1 MRTHSHLLIFLSCLV
16 IWGCSSNS
24 EQSEQSAEVPAKIEN
39 PAQEANLT
47 TLTLTPEAEQRLGI
61 ETDLVR
67 SEQLV
72 EARTFAGEAVIPAGS
87 SLTVV
92 APVAGILT
100 TPAPAALVGQSVSS
114 GQELFR
120 LYPLERDLRGRN
132 PLAEAQRDLDEAEA
146 RLQAAH
152 QKVQRAEQL
161 QRDRAGSVRL
171 LEEAHT
177 ELALVEA
184 ARKAAHA
191 QLEYLGN
198 SPMEL
203 GDGLGITSPDD
214 GVLMQRYA
222 ASGQSVAAG
231 SALVWIAKLDPVWIR
246 VPVYVG
252 EHGGIDRSQPAMVR
266 ELGRRTG
273 QGWARSASPVE
284 APPSADAAAATV
296 DLYYQL
302 SNPNHSLSP
311 GQRVSVTL
319 RAHSESTSLTVP
331 WSAIVRDASGG
342 TWLYENPQPQTYVRR
357 RVDVRRVDGNS
368 AILSRGPA
376 PGTKIVAVGAAELFG
391 TEFGVEK

>member
-1 MRTHSHLLIFLSCLV
+1 
-16 IWGCSSNS
+16 
-24 EQSEQSAEVPAKIEN
+24 
-39 PAQEANLT
+39 
-47 TLTLTPEAEQRLGI
+47 
-61 ETDLVR
+61 
-67 SEQLV
+67 
-72 EARTFAGEAVIPAGS
+72 
-87 SLTVV
+87 
-92 APVAGILT
+92 
-100 TPAPAALVGQSVSS
+100 
-114 GQELFR
+114 
-120 LYPLERDLRGRN
+120 
-132 PLAEAQRDLDEAEA
+132 
-146 RLQAAH
+146 
-152 QKVQRAEQL
+152 
-161 QRDRAGSVRL
+161 
-171 LEEAHT
+171 
-177 ELALVEA
+177 
-184 ARKAAHA
+184 
-191 QLEYLGN
+191 
-198 SPMEL
+198 
-203 GDGLGITSPDD
+203 
-214 GVLMQRYA
+214 MQRYA

-284 APPSADAAAATV
+284 ASPSADADAATV

-376 PGTKIVAVGAAELFG
+376 PGTKIVAVGAAELFVVMHLTQFSARLSHILWSHMKRANHKILG
-391 TEFGVEK
+391 WFRQSHAGGEIETLAVAVGAPKVMCALTRWAAPRCFFGLLRRNSLWRYLAPVRSHNAVTCSSLAREMASQAWARTSQKGFMATDRAFIVDLLCCCDRRAKLVTSPSNQFVFSTLYLVKRSDTICCGAFHHSSSSA